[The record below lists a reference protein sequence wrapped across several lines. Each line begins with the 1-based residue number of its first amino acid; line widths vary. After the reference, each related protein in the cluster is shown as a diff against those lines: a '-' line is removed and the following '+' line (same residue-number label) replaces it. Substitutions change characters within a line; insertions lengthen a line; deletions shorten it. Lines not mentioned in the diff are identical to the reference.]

1 MDYRPTDLT
10 GIRLWV
16 AERMEISAALMTC
29 AIEIDEA
36 EEEWRT
42 ADEKLAQFLAD
53 NFDREGDMKKVDI
66 LAQLDTDSERLMN
79 VQGPLTSVAGV
90 NKYVATILAT
100 TGLDKAQEQNKT
112 FYVVNEG
119 VVAGPQTYATDVLDV
134 DGVTVLHSAGDP
146 VLDEN
151 GEQIVIAE
159 EDAEKAF
166 WQDSLTL
173 PKTANARGM
182 AYLAAK
188 VLDGTIIGFTLKES
202 RPDLGIFSYFTVEVM
217 KNNGDMTVTPE
228 MWRVQD
234 GPDGQP
240 FHVVIV

>member
-1 MDYRPTDLT
+1 M
-10 GIRLWV
+10 
-16 AERMEISAALMTC
+16 M
-29 AIEIDEA
+29 
-36 EEEWRT
+36 
-42 ADEKLAQFLAD
+42 
-53 NFDREGDMKKVDI
+53 
-66 LAQLDTDSERLMN
+66 
-79 VQGPLTSVAGV
+79 
-90 NKYVATILAT
+90 
-100 TGLDKAQEQNKT
+100 
-112 FYVVNEG
+112 
-119 VVAGPQTYATDVLDV
+119 DV

-166 WQDSLTL
+166 WQDSLAL

-188 VLDGTIIGFTLKES
+188 VLDGAIIGFTLKES

>member
-1 MDYRPTDLT
+1 
-10 GIRLWV
+10 
-16 AERMEISAALMTC
+16 
-29 AIEIDEA
+29 
-36 EEEWRT
+36 
-42 ADEKLAQFLAD
+42 
-53 NFDREGDMKKVDI
+53 MKKVDI

-166 WQDSLTL
+166 WQDSLAL

-188 VLDGTIIGFTLKES
+188 VLDGAIIGFTLKES